1 MHAPDILVALRRDH
15 EEVRARLHGATGKAR
30 PVREAAARLA
40 EVCVPH
46 FELEEKTIY
55 AALQLLHDV
64 TTAGEVRPDA
74 AEKLKQVAQFARQ
87 HKFFGTEHGPIVA
100 AVDALFAAADKEGD
114 SELVDVAHLLR
125 RHEKIEEELDL
136 PAYGL
141 ASLTRLS
148 L

>member
-1 MHAPDILVALRRDH
+1 MQAPHILIALRRDH
-15 EEVRARLHGATGKAR
+15 EEVRARLHGATGKPQ

-64 TTAGEVRPDA
+64 ATGGKVGPDA
-74 AEKLKQVAQFARQ
+74 AQKLKQVAQFGRQ
-87 HKFFGTEHGPIVA
+87 HKFFGAEHRSIVA
-100 AVDALFAAADKEGD
+100 TVDALFEAADKEGD
-114 SELVDVAHLLR
+114 NELLELAHLLR

-141 ASLTRLS
+141 ASLTRLTF
-148 L
+148 